1 MKKSIERKIF
11 HSSVQGTSQL
21 NQFDLLQ
28 RRRQKPPKSFASILG
43 LIALSLAS
51 LNAMGSIPR
60 ASAKPE
66 LSRPPLPTRQDMAIG
81 GVPYKHQIKSSDASQ
96 QSANPQIRQPV
107 QSSRAF

>member
-1 MKKSIERKIF
+1 M
-11 HSSVQGTSQL
+11 
-21 NQFDLLQ
+21 
-28 RRRQKPPKSFASILG
+28 LG
-43 LIALSLAS
+43 LIAMSLAS
-51 LNAMGSIPR
+51 LNVMGSMPR

-107 QSSRAF
+107 QSNRAF